1 MKENIFKCTFNG
13 VFLWKKMSPLIRVG
27 SDLVA
32 PFIRVF
38 TVLVPFF
45 LDIFELKFLPREAF
59 RLIFIHSGEILSYL

>member
-1 MKENIFKCTFNG
+1 MKENTFKWTFNG

-45 LDIFELKFLPREAF
+45 
-59 RLIFIHSGEILSYL
+59 

>member
-1 MKENIFKCTFNG
+1 
-13 VFLWKKMSPLIRVG
+13 MSPLIRVG
-27 SDLVA
+27 SDLVAPFIRVFTVLVPDLVA